1 MKRKTAHRMAFSA
14 LLAASYAALTA
25 ATSFMS
31 FGSMQLRIA
40 EALCVLPFFFPWT
53 TWGLALGC
61 LLSNLLSPLG
71 ALDTVF
77 GTLATLLSCLCIAV
91 IGKEGREH
99 GWGACIAACG
109 MPVLWNGLII
119 GCVLAL
125 TGEYTLLLFPV
136 TALMFGG
143 MVAVG
148 EAVVLFVLGL
158 PLLRWLPGSRVMKL
172 LREKLDIPE

>member
-1 MKRKTAHRMAFSA
+1 MKNRSVHRLAFSA
-14 LLAASYAALTA
+14 LLAAIYAALTA
-25 ATSFMS
+25 ALSFMS
-31 FGSMQLRIA
+31 FGTVQLRVA
-40 EALCVLPFFFPWT
+40 EALCVLPFFFPWS
-53 TWGLALGC
+53 TWGLVLGC
-61 LLSNLLSPLG
+61 LLANLLSPLG

-91 IGKEGREH
+91 IGKEGRERS
-99 GWGACIAACG
+99 WGHCIAACC

-125 TGEYTLLLFPV
+125 TGEYTLVLFPV

-143 MVAVG
+143 MVALG
-148 EAVVLFVLGL
+148 EAAVMFILGL

-172 LREKLDIPE
+172 LSEKLDIGE